1 MRLFPLFSA
10 GVLTAAALAASSP
23 VATASTQQFP
33 CGFYESGPLAYYG
46 HCDEPPRT
54 DVTITVDMLW
64 PRDDVHMCVKPGV
77 TVLGLADVV
86 DGAYYSGNIC
96 DAG

>member
-1 MRLFPLFSA
+1 MRMFSALSA
-10 GVLTAAALAASSP
+10 GVLTAAAMMVSGP

-33 CGFYESGPLAYYG
+33 CGFYESGGLAYYG

-54 DVTITVDMLW
+54 DVTITVDMAF
-64 PRDDVHMCVKPGV
+64 PSDDWHMCVKPGV
-77 TVLGLADVV
+77 TVLGAAGLI
-86 DGAYYSGNIC
+86 DGAFYSGNIC